1 MMDLTLPTITTNIA
15 ALISDGIVEELE
27 DDRPSDAGTLGRKA
41 KPVDVVSG
49 SRYFIGVEI
58 APNRCVFCV
67 TDLRLRDLHTLEEYR
82 SNADYDEMI
91 EYVARRVKELTS
103 QYGAV
108 KICGIGVGVP
118 GFVDRRTG
126 TIRSM
131 GRFGWKNKPL
141 AEDLHRRTGLPVCVE
156 NNVRVRV
163 IGEDLLN
170 GRIRPETFAYF
181 FVSLGIACPLM
192 IKNSLFSGQSAGAG
206 EIGHMIMQVG
216 GPKCDVCGND
226 GCLDA
231 IASESTIL
239 KLCKSA
245 MDMGRAETLSSIVEE
260 TGRLTMH
267 EVLKA
272 QQCNDLMVRSIV
284 KQAVQ
289 YLAIALSNVINFM
302 SPNLVIVDA
311 YVMKLTENR
320 EMFSQ
325 IVKQNMYGLNDSEVQ
340 IEFKEYDAFG
350 GCKGAAAFAIR
361 QFFIREI

>member
-1 MMDLTLPTITTNIA
+1 
-15 ALISDGIVEELE
+15 
-27 DDRPSDAGTLGRKA
+27 
-41 KPVDVVSG
+41 
-49 SRYFIGVEI
+49 
-58 APNRCVFCV
+58 
-67 TDLRLRDLHTLEEYR
+67 
-82 SNADYDEMI
+82 
-91 EYVARRVKELTS
+91 
-103 QYGAV
+103 
-108 KICGIGVGVP
+108 
-118 GFVDRRTG
+118 
-126 TIRSM
+126 
-131 GRFGWKNKPL
+131 
-141 AEDLHRRTGLPVCVE
+141 VE